1 MSGLTFLVLLVVT
14 VAFIVTI
21 GSILIKKGYKK
32 DNNGDRNP
40 KLIVIGWIIIGVST
54 LAVTILFFVVAW
66 LSGYLYT
73 LGLLVVPLMILVGII
88 VSLTLGISNLVNGY
102 TRDENGKR
110 NYQLV
115 KSGWILLGLNIT
127 IVAVIFTLFML
138 FATGVIPIALM

>member
-21 GSILIKKGYKK
+21 GSMLVKKGYKK
-32 DNNGDRNP
+32 DNNGDCNP

>member
-21 GSILIKKGYKK
+21 GSMLVKKGYKK

-54 LAVTILFFVVAW
+54 LAGTILFLFVSW
-66 LSGYLYT
+66 LSSYLFG
-73 LGLLVVPLMILVGII
+73 LGLLMIPLLILAGIV
-88 VSLTLGISNLVNGY
+88 VSLTLGVSNLVNGY
-102 TRDENGKR
+102 TKNENGKR

-115 KSGWILLGLNIT
+115 TSGWILLGLNIT
-127 IVAVIFTLFML
+127 IVAAIFTLFML

>member
-21 GSILIKKGYKK
+21 GSMLVKKGYKK

>member
-21 GSILIKKGYKK
+21 GSMLVKKGYKK

-54 LAVTILFFVVAW
+54 LAGTILFFVVAW
-66 LSGYLYT
+66 LSGYLFG
-73 LGLLVVPLMILVGII
+73 LGLLMIPLLILAGII
-88 VSLTLGISNLVNGY
+88 VSLTLGVSNLVNGY
-102 TRDENGKR
+102 TKNENGKR

-115 KSGWILLGLNIT
+115 ISGWILLGLNIT
-127 IVAVIFTLFML
+127 IVAAIFTLFML
-138 FATGVIPIALM
+138 FATGVIPIVLM